1 MKSVLVCITSFFLW
15 SCSDGN
21 LPLEK
26 SLLEADIGALVK
38 STLSVESDSVNICQE
53 IAFESL
59 VKDTIR
65 LANGL
70 QLSKVNEQYVCG
82 DILLSDKQVE
92 LLAKKNVSRG
102 VSISEL
108 SQIWQDKVVYFVFA
122 SNVSLEDQNIIYD
135 AMYEWENA
143 CNILF
148 RVGQGSGDY
157 IEIIIGN
164 GSYSNLG
171 RIGGKQTLSLSI
183 AGWNKGTVMHEL
195 GHALGMLHEH
205 QHPMR
210 DNYIIV
216 NERNIQI
223 PARDQFDIWPYGY
236 ASSKFDFDSI
246 MMYGSYA
253 YSRNNQPTMTKKD
266 GTTWTANRSY
276 ITFNDQL
283 VVMNLYGH
291 YLPPGPIG

>member
-1 MKSVLVCITSFFLW
+1 MKSVLVCITSYFLW

-26 SLLEADIGALVK
+26 SLLEADIGTLVK
-38 STLSVESDSVNICQE
+38 STLSVESDSVNIYQE

-102 VSISEL
+102 ISISEL

-135 AMYEWENA
+135 AMYEWESA

-164 GSYSNLG
+164 GKSWSN
-171 RIGGKQTLSLSI
+171 RWKTNFKSFYCR
-183 AGWNKGTVMHEL
+183 ME
-195 GHALGMLHEH
+195 
-205 QHPMR
+205 
-210 DNYIIV
+210 
-216 NERNIQI
+216 
-223 PARDQFDIWPYGY
+223 
-236 ASSKFDFDSI
+236 
-246 MMYGSYA
+246 
-253 YSRNNQPTMTKKD
+253 
-266 GTTWTANRSY
+266 
-276 ITFNDQL
+276 
-283 VVMNLYGH
+283 
-291 YLPPGPIG
+291 

>member
-1 MKSVLVCITSFFLW
+1 
-15 SCSDGN
+15 
-21 LPLEK
+21 
-26 SLLEADIGALVK
+26 
-38 STLSVESDSVNICQE
+38 
-53 IAFESL
+53 
-59 VKDTIR
+59 
-65 LANGL
+65 
-70 QLSKVNEQYVCG
+70 
-82 DILLSDKQVE
+82 
-92 LLAKKNVSRG
+92 
-102 VSISEL
+102 
-108 SQIWQDKVVYFVFA
+108 
-122 SNVSLEDQNIIYD
+122 
-135 AMYEWENA
+135 
-143 CNILF
+143 
-148 RVGQGSGDY
+148 
-157 IEIIIGN
+157 
-164 GSYSNLG
+164 
-171 RIGGKQTLSLSI
+171 
-183 AGWNKGTVMHEL
+183 MHEL